1 LTKSVVTLS
10 MGVVG
15 TLTALV
21 LGLLIA
27 TASSSFNTENQE
39 VILIAA
45 NVIQMDHLL
54 RRYGPE
60 AEGLRDLLRRHT
72 AMKIQDLFPE
82 GTTKLPNLRNP
93 RTVALLE
100 ELQDRLVA
108 LDSSNANQ
116 RWLQSQ
122 ALQHVSAIEGARWLL
137 VEQNTIGIAVPLLVL
152 VVLWLTILFLS
163 FGLFAPRNA
172 TAIMTLFLCA
182 LAVAGAIEMTLELN
196 APFRG
201 IIRISSKPMK
211 DALDQISLK

>member
-1 LTKSVVTLS
+1 
-10 MGVVG
+10 
-15 TLTALV
+15 
-21 LGLLIA
+21 
-27 TASSSFNTENQE
+27 
-39 VILIAA
+39 
-45 NVIQMDHLL
+45 VIQTDHLL

-122 ALQHVSAIEGARWLL
+122 ALQNVSAIGARWLL

-152 VVLWLTILFLS
+152 VVLWLTRCNFVFCPVVKFGCSRRLMSGHLLSVLDLEKEKEVLFTFFDFPAEHRSHLRTTNPIES
-163 FGLFAPRNA
+163 TFATVRLRTQQTKGCVSPN
-172 TAIMTLFLCA
+172 
-182 LAVAGAIEMTLELN
+182 
-196 APFRG
+196 
-201 IIRISSKPMK
+201 S
-211 DALDQISLK
+211 